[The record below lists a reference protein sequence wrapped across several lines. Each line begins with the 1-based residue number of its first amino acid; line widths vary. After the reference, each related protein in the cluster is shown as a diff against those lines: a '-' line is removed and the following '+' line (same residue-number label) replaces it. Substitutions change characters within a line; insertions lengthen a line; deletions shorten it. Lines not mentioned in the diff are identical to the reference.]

1 MALREFSWLN
11 VAFGFLLAAILLVVG
26 TVVLAAIIV
35 AFPDRTVLTGKSDF
49 IYMFP
54 AMLLAGMMFFAWK
67 CPGPGRIVET
77 PPFTIGIILVW
88 PAIAAMALLGGG
100 QSWVAFFA
108 FEGLFIT
115 TLVGFAVFFAIYTEA
130 KAPPQAKT
138 TWPIDRPA
146 SFGWM
151 GSRGVPINKVMMY
164 AGLERGGPEEE
175 RPDTFVR
182 MKTKE

>member
-1 MALREFSWLN
+1 MREFAWTDFIFGFILAGILIFVETLVLT
-11 VAFGFLLAAILLVVG
+11 VAFM
-26 TVVLAAIIV
+26 
-35 AFPDRTVLTGKSDF
+35 AFPDRTVLTGGLDF
-49 IYMFP
+49 IYLLP
-54 AMLLAGMMFFAWK
+54 VVLLAGMAFLAWK
-67 CPGPGRIVET
+67 YPGPGRIVEV
-77 PPFTIGIILVW
+77 PLLTIAAMLVW
-88 PAIAAMALLGGG
+88 PAIAAFVLFAGASEQLTFL
-100 QSWVAFFA
+100 A

-115 TLVGFAVFFAIYTEA
+115 TLIGFAAFFSIFTEA
-130 KAPPQAKT
+130 RKAPETKT